1 MVKQKLAHSYIL
13 SFSEQTMKNIWNS
26 NMKIICIKAEK
37 TLKIVPPV
45 ALHLLLLYK
54 LIYFFSCEISI
65 LAVMNATHLPENPSR
80 YPDS

>member
-37 TLKIVPPV
+37 TLKIVP
-45 ALHLLLLYK
+45 
-54 LIYFFSCEISI
+54 
-65 LAVMNATHLPENPSR
+65 
-80 YPDS
+80 